1 MSGVV
6 NENIKDLLDVI
17 YLEDKMVIQEKL
29 DHMLLFGHTSGID
42 TLFGILIGLRAMVAK
57 EKNN

>member
-1 MSGVV
+1 M